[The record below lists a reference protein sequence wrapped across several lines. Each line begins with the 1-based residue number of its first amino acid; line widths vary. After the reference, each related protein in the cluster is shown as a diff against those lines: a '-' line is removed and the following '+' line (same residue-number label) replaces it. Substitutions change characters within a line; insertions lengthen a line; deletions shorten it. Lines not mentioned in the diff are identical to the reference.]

1 MYTGA
6 NGGGGGT
13 PYGVSPQYEVCVQ
26 GLVVG
31 GGGTSYGVSPQYEV
45 CMQYAI

>member
-1 MYTGA
+1 MQGLTE
-6 NGGGGGT
+6 GGGGT

-26 GLVVG
+26 GLMG
-31 GGGTSYGVSPQYEV
+31 GGGTSYGVNPQYEV